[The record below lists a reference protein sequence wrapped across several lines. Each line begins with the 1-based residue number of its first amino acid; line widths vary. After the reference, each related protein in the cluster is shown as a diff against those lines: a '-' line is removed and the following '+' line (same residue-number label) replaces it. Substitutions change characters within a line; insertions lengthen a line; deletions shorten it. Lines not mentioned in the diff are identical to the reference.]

1 MPFINWGRPSILAGQ
16 FEAAAGTLGAALK
29 ARPENA
35 HAMFVRG
42 LARAGMG
49 QAEGALA
56 DYQLAG
62 RMAFAH
68 PDTPHAGALAHYY
81 RGVWQFRRG
90 DFARAE
96 DEFAS
101 ALNQDPGA
109 DLRADATAWRYMAA
123 VAGGA
128 CEASGRKLEA
138 ALREA
143 SGFFPRR
150 EAEKLLE
157 GCRAAPSNVT
167 RKQA

>member
-1 MPFINWGRPSILAGQ
+1 MR
-16 FEAAAGTLGAALK
+16 
-29 ARPENA
+29 
-35 HAMFVRG
+35 MFVRG

-49 QAEGALA
+49 QAEAALA
-56 DYQLAG
+56 DYQLAS

-68 PDTPHAGALAHYY
+68 PDIPHAAALAHYY
-81 RGVWQFRRG
+81 RGVWQFRRK

-109 DLRADATAWRYMAA
+109 DLRADATGWRYMAA

-143 SGFFPRR
+143 SGFFPRAR
-150 EAEKLLE
+150 GRDAARGLPRRAGQRHQKTAVTARA
-157 GCRAAPSNVT
+157 GCDKVPVRYGIAK
-167 RKQA
+167 R